1 MFMYN
6 FYMKVIYKLF
16 TDHPKSQGE
25 SYFQHMV
32 CAATYGFKMI
42 LSGIAVIIHS
52 IFPFI
57 FKTTASDC
65 AKEINLEI
73 EQRNKS

>member
-1 MFMYN
+1 
-6 FYMKVIYKLF
+6 
-16 TDHPKSQGE
+16 
-25 SYFQHMV
+25 MV